1 MSATITVLGSV
12 GNDPTLSHHPNDLA
26 IAKFRLASTTRR
38 FDKGEQK
45 WVDADTTW
53 YTVTAFRS
61 LAEHVAAS
69 VVKGQP
75 VIVTGRLKV
84 EQWTKE
90 QRSGTSFE
98 IEAELVG
105 HDLRWGTAAFTRPVS
120 RARDAGESDPPNGVD
135 GVPEQNSSGWA
146 AVPVGAGAGVAAEV
160 PF

>member
-1 MSATITVLGSV
+1 MSTTITVLGSV
-12 GNDPTLSHHPNDLA
+12 GADPTLTHHSNDLS

-61 LAEHVAAS
+61 LAEHVASS
-69 VVKGQP
+69 VAKGQP

-84 EQWTKE
+84 EQWTNE

-98 IEAELVG
+98 IEADLIG

-120 RARDAGESDPPNGVD
+120 RGRGAAEADPAGAEAT
-135 GVPEQNSSGWA
+135 PEPDSGGWA
-146 AVPVGAGAGVAAEV
+146 AVSVGGADDADI